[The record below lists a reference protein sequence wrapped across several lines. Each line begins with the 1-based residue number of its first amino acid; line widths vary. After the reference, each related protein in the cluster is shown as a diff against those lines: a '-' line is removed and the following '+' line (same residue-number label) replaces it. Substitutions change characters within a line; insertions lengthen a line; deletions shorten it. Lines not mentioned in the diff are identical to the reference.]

1 MLYRRNEGTVED
13 TSILHDMADCCLRTT
28 DQAVDLTTE
37 KTTDLTTDLTVDLT
51 TDLTTDLPTEEI
63 NLVTS
68 SDCEIIA
75 ISDSAGTVDS
85 AITNSAG
92 TMYNAE
98 RTTDQHV
105 VTAVDSDVS
114 SFDSGIASFDS
125 AVSGVDYSADH
136 HETDV
141 VRVESGSA
149 VSVQYTEVSG
159 GNVIECD
166 ADSSAHCSA
175 EPIEASTMSGTSAN
189 SCTVYTQDGAT
200 NDVVSDNCVADPAN
214 HMTLD
219 EFLQSMV
226 SAGVA
231 DDEIA
236 SIRQQ
241 LTCFG
246 ENEVIELVT
255 ASPQP
260 TVIDTALDNLPD
272 ASIPAFIDNQK
283 LSSASDRCE
292 PGASINTVVTYV
304 GELSTSL
311 CSKTETESSVV
322 EGLAG
327 DLAPFIACDGQV
339 VHYDA
344 QMTTLEDG
352 AALQEAPRAT
362 VEETNLVFSS
372 DKTCVFSSDDL
383 YHSVDLSSGLDETDI
398 AQVAPQPLA

>member
-1 MLYRRNEGTVED
+1 MLYRRNEGTAED

-28 DQAVDLTTE
+28 DQAVDLTT
-37 KTTDLTTDLTVDLT
+37 DLTTDLSV
-51 TDLTTDLPTEEI
+51 DLPTELI
-63 NLVTS
+63 SLVA
-68 SDCEIIA
+68 SDECEISA
-75 ISDSAGTVDS
+75 ITDSAGTMDG
-85 AITNSAG
+85 AFTDSAG
-92 TMYNAE
+92 TTDGAV
-98 RTTDQHV
+98 RTTDQQV
-105 VTAVDSDVS
+105 VTTVDSDVS

-136 HETDV
+136 HDTGV
-141 VRVESGSA
+141 AHVESGSA

-166 ADSSAHCSA
+166 ADSSAHCYA

-189 SCTVYTQDGAT
+189 SCTVYTQDCAT
-200 NDVVSDNCVADPAN
+200 GGVVSDNCVADPAN

-272 ASIPAFIDNQK
+272 ASIPAFIDKQK
-283 LSSASDRCE
+283 LSSADDRRE

-322 EGLAG
+322 ECLPG

-344 QMTTLEDG
+344 QMTTLDDG

-362 VEETNLVFSS
+362 VDETNLAFSS
-372 DKTCVFSSDDL
+372 DKTCVFASDDL
-383 YHSVDLSSGLDETDI
+383 CHSVDLSSGMDETDI
-398 AQVAPQPLA
+398 AQFSPQPLA